1 MLSVLLTLL
10 LVTISGCF
18 GTMPCKENFPEVPA
32 LLMKQPQELQKLPDS
47 QLTLSVI
54 TDTGKDNNAIA
65 FDIREQLK
73 ALQDWIK
80 IQQSK

>member
-1 MLSVLLTLL
+1 
-10 LVTISGCF
+10 
-18 GTMPCKENFPEVPA
+18 
-32 LLMKQPQELQKLPDS
+32 MKQPQELQKLPDS